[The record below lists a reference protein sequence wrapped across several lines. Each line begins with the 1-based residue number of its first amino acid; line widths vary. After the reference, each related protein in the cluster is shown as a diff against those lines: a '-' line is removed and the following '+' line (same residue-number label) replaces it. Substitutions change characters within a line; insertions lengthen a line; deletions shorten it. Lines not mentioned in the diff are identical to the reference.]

1 MKILVTGGAGFI
13 GTNLIE
19 KLLLEKNNE
28 ITSLDCYFSGTEK
41 NHLKGVRYINGY
53 TWDIFKIFKNEKFDT
68 IFHFGEYSRIVNSFD
83 DIEFVSESILN
94 GTPKV
99 LNYVL
104 KCKAKLIY
112 SASSSKF
119 GNMGKDEN
127 LSPYAWMKAKMVE
140 LIKNYNSWFNLQ
152 FEITYFFNVY
162 GPRQVYEGK
171 YSTVV
176 AIFERQFLNNEKCSV
191 VSPGTQTRDFTYVG
205 DIVNGI
211 LEVINVNKNYEWHF
225 RTGLNTSIIDLAEMF
240 GDWELVNE
248 RKGERFESEYFES
261 DTENLLNWR
270 PTHKLSEWVKNK
282 KLYQNKNWK

>member
-1 MKILVTGGAGFI
+1 M
-13 GTNLIE
+13 
-19 KLLLEKNNE
+19 
-28 ITSLDCYFSGTEK
+28 
-41 NHLKGVRYINGY
+41 
-53 TWDIFKIFKNEKFDT
+53 
-68 IFHFGEYSRIVNSFD
+68 
-83 DIEFVSESILN
+83 LN

-270 PTHKLSEWVKNK
+270 PTHKLSEWVKNQK
-282 KLYQNKNWK
+282 IISK